1 MTPMTV
7 KITEETF
14 DREVMESLQPVLV
27 EFYASWCGKCA
38 MMEDVVAGFAAGH
51 DGRIK
56 VCQIDADQ
64 CESLAE
70 KYSVKKVPT
79 FIAFRSGRLVSTVC
93 GVVSV
98 KTLGKLF
105 E

>member
-38 MMEDVVAGFAAGH
+38 MMEDVVADFAAGH

-56 VCQIDADQ
+56 VCQIDADR

-79 FIAFRSGRLVSTVC
+79 FIAFRSGRIVSTAC

>member
-1 MTPMTV
+1 MTV

-38 MMEDVVAGFAAGH
+38 MMEDVVADFAAGH

-56 VCQIDADQ
+56 VCQIDTDQ
-64 CESLAE
+64 NKNLAAE
-70 KYSVKKVPT
+70 FGVKKVPT
-79 FIAFRSGRLVSTVC
+79 FVSFRAGKPVRTVEGVVTGKVLGRL
-93 GVVSV
+93 
-98 KTLGKLF
+98 F

>member
-1 MTPMTV
+1 MTV

-38 MMEDVVAGFAAGH
+38 MMEDVVADFAAGH

-56 VCQIDADQ
+56 VCQIDTDQ
-64 CESLAE
+64 NKNLAAE
-70 KYSVKKVPT
+70 FGVKKVPT
-79 FIAFRSGRLVSTVC
+79 FVSFRAGSPVRTVEGVVTGKVLGRL
-93 GVVSV
+93 
-98 KTLGKLF
+98 F